1 VTASGDAALPR
12 AAAPA
17 EHARVSPRYRNL
29 ALAVIA
35 LGIVAWG
42 AARLGLLEPAPPPLV
57 PSPEAVDRGRRVFER
72 QCLHC
77 HRDIPLER
85 RVAGWS
91 AERAWDA
98 VGRLPQVYPSMPPFR
113 GTPEE
118 RRDLALFLAALGA
131 R

>member
-1 VTASGDAALPR
+1 
-12 AAAPA
+12 
-17 EHARVSPRYRNL
+17 VSPRYRNL
-29 ALAVIA
+29 ALAIVA
-35 LGIVAWG
+35 LGVAAWG

-57 PSPEAVDRGRRVFER
+57 ASPEAIARGRRVFER

-77 HRDIPLER
+77 HGDIPLDR
-85 RVAGWS
+85 RVAGWT

-98 VGRLPQVYPSMPPFR
+98 VGRLPDVAPSMPPFR

-118 RRDLALFLAALGA
+118 RRDLALYLAALGRPAPA